1 MKRGS
6 KSDEWL
12 TLLFMLLAVTAVICF
27 FAADNPFIYMICGG
41 LALVLRIIQ
50 YILRFFS

>member
-6 KSDEWL
+6 RADEIL
-12 TLLFMLLAVTAVICF
+12 TLIFMILAVAAVICF
-27 FAADNPFIYMICGG
+27 FAVDNRLVFMICGG
-41 LALVLRIIQ
+41 VAVIMRITQ